1 MGVCKRHDNPRQGF
15 LLPPSL
21 KDWLPDDHLVWFIA
35 DTVDALELVEPPFGW
50 IKAVQGF
57 RQFLLRGIDKVSA
70 EWNLV
75 CSAMNLERMATRME
89 WA

>member
-1 MGVCKRHDNPRQGF
+1 MVDDLVDGF

-35 DTVDALELVEPPFGW
+35 DTVDALELVEPPFGR

-75 CSAMNLERMATRME
+75 CSAMNLKRMATRME